1 MDSPA
6 PLHFQWD
13 APRNNDS
20 AFRSICDAANMPG
33 LDRGCGL
40 TRERWERDRF
50 CVVISN
56 HYDGIAMDDY
66 RMKPLRGELFLE
78 LKFSTPT
85 TGNLVLVVMGVE
97 EACYFLTKSGDMIM
111 DKPSI

>member
-1 MDSPA
+1 
-6 PLHFQWD
+6 
-13 APRNNDS
+13 
-20 AFRSICDAANMPG
+20 
-33 LDRGCGL
+33 
-40 TRERWERDRF
+40 
-50 CVVISN
+50 
-56 HYDGIAMDDY
+56 MDDY